1 MNALSSLWRPEIT
14 KRYLS
19 SILPTCAMGSGL
31 QVYMSGYIF
40 VSLSRISGCK
50 GLLDV
55 LFWEKVD
62 FSSAFIILD
71 SPFHFKE

>member
-1 MNALSSLWRPEIT
+1 
-14 KRYLS
+14 
-19 SILPTCAMGSGL
+19 MGSGL